1 MKLSLDLEL
10 LDYLALKISSNV
22 RSLEGALIR
31 IATFSSL
38 TKQKITQERLQE
50 LLRDLIK
57 KEETQVIDIDLIQ
70 RTVADHFSISLRS
83 DW

>member
-31 IATFSSL
+31 IATFASL

-50 LLRDLIK
+50 LC
-57 KEETQVIDIDLIQ
+57 E
-70 RTVADHFSISLRS
+70 ISLKKRKHRLLIS
-83 DW
+83 I